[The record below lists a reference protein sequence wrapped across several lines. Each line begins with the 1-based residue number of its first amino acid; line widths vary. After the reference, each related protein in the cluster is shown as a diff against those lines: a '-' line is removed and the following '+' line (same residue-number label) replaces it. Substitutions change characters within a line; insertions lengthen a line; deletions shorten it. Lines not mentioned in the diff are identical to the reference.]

1 MSWRSR
7 LIPLACLLAWSA
19 SASADPRIYQIQTL
33 NQSIVGVSVNG
44 DIQVTY
50 SPLLGPPVSYSLSG
64 NTNLVGRP
72 SGSGVADVGLP
83 GSFAGGAQGLLLS
96 AFEAN
101 TAFAEGA
108 ILLTDIFGLLPPIET
123 PIPLEGAAFV
133 ADIADLVVI
142 LDGPLSSPLTS
153 VSDPDEYLWAGE
165 APITI
170 AGSLNLS
177 VAIPGQEPIGLAEPV
192 DFSVSLVR
200 VDGTGVNGGA
210 LFGSFTGDAAT
221 TTLVVGLDPV
231 DVDPDTSEFLQPIP
245 IDLGVLGSITVTPTR
260 LRLIVNASY
269 TGLNRQGGLPPATAA
284 PGCGIGPELA
294 ALMPALGWLWRR
306 RRRSS

>member
-1 MSWRSR
+1 MSWRNR
-7 LIPLACLLAWSA
+7 LIPVACLLAWSA
-19 SASADPRIYQIQTL
+19 SASADPRIYQIQGL
-33 NQSIVGVSVNG
+33 QSIVGVSVVG
-44 DIQVTY
+44 DIQVTL
-50 SPLLGPPVSYSLSG
+50 SPLLGPPVSYSLFGSS
-64 NTNLVGRP
+64 NLTGRP

-83 GSFAGGAQGLLLS
+83 NSFAGGAQGLLLS
-96 AFEAN
+96 AFQAN
-101 TAFAEGA
+101 TQFLDGG

-133 ADIADLVVI
+133 ADIADLVLI

-165 APITI
+165 APLTI

-192 DFSVSLVR
+192 DFSVPLSP
-200 VDGTGVNGGA
+200 GA
-210 LFGSFTGDAAT
+210 LFGSFTGDTAT

-231 DVDPDTSEFLQPIP
+231 DIDPDTSEFMQPIP
-245 IDLGVLGSITVTPTR
+245 IDLGLLGSITVTPSR
-260 LRLIVNASY
+260 LRLVVNASY
-269 TGLNRQGGLPPATAA
+269 TGLNKQGGLTPAPAA

-294 ALMPALGWLWRR
+294 ALIPALGWLWRR
-306 RRRSS
+306 RRSDA